1 VEVERE
7 TEKKLKCVRSDNGG
21 EYHDPLEIFCK
32 TNGIKLEK
40 IISKTPQ
47 QNYIAKRI
55 NRTICERIRC
65 MLSHSK
71 LSKVYFGVKI

>member
-7 TEKKLKCVRSDNGG
+7 IEKKLKCVRSDNGG
-21 EYHDPLEIFCK
+21 EYRDPFEIFCK

-47 QNYIAKRI
+47 QNCVAEQI
-55 NRTICERIRC
+55 NRIICERFDACSLI
-65 MLSHSK
+65 LSFQK
-71 LSKVYFGVKI
+71 YILG

>member
-40 IISKTPQ
+40 IIPKTPQ
-47 QNYIAKRI
+47 QNCVAERI
-55 NRTICERIRC
+55 NRIICERIRC